1 MPRTPWTVLAIGL
14 LAIGVAGCGGGGKD
28 IAGDVCKKADTCNSL
43 SGITAAQCKNVVSTS
58 LQSMTDA
65 ARSDAEKALNACL
78 TADCANVSDCING
91 ALEGGTGG
99 GGSGGSASGGS
110 GGSANGG
117 SGGSASG
124 GSGGNAS
131 GGSGGSASG
140 GSGGSASGG
149 SGGSAS
155 GGSGGSASGGSG
167 GSASGGS
174 AGNSSGGTTGSTGG
188 KTGTTGGASGSG
200 GNQTGGSQTQ
210 GTGGSAGSTGGNG
223 GATGGATGA
232 GGNQTGGTQGTGG
245 SAAGGS
251 GGSTSTGPSLITS
264 AQSSYWQTG
273 TVTTVTSGTADLNVD
288 KNTTYQRWDGF
299 GGCFNEMG
307 WDALSVVS
315 ATDVANA
322 MKYLFDANDGANFV
336 YGRLP
341 LGASDYAMSW
351 YTLDDTAGDYTMDK
365 FSIARDQE
373 KLIPFIKEAL
383 KVKADLHLWA
393 SPWVVPS
400 WMMDSSSNMKSDAQT
415 LGAHALYM
423 ARFVEE
429 YAKQGLKIEAIHPQN
444 EPGYA
449 RVHWTQAELITFIK
463 TYLGPTFAQRNLTA
477 EIWCGTM
484 SKDPDDTNIAKAT
497 ATDADAMKVVKG
509 FGVQWNLQAAV
520 STLAAKATV
529 MQTEH
534 KCGNYNF
541 ATPYWDQSRY
551 SSSKPQND
559 HLYGEESWQLIRDW
573 IVSGVNSYSAW
584 NMVLDT
590 VGKSLDNWPQ
600 NSLLVVDRTAKTL
613 TRTAAYYV
621 FRHFSQYIAVGAT
634 RIAATGSSA
643 AYKGVGDTAY
653 NTLNGFAFKNPDG
666 SIIIQVYNKNA
677 SSTKTTV
684 GVGSALSQV
693 LYQFDVP
700 AHGWATLRVPQ

>member
-1 MPRTPWTVLAIGL
+1 MNRLPVPIAAIWLAL
-14 LAIGVAGCGGGGKD
+14 SVAACGSKP
-28 IAGDVCKKADTCNSL
+28 S
-43 SGITAAQCKNVVSTS
+43 STAQ
-58 LQSMTDA
+58 Q
-65 ARSDAEKALNACL
+65 
-78 TADCANVSDCING
+78 
-91 ALEGGTGG
+91 
-99 GGSGGSASGGS
+99 GGSGGSST
-110 GGSANGG
+110 G

-124 GSGGNAS
+124 GSGGNAN

-149 SGGSAS
+149 SAGSASGGSGGSASGGSAGSAS

-174 AGNSSGGTTGSTGG
+174 AGNSSSGTAGSTGG

-200 GNQTGGSQTQ
+200 GNQTGGTQTQ
-210 GTGGSAGSTGGNG
+210 GTGGSAGSTGGKG
-223 GATGGATGA
+223 GATGGTTGS

-245 SAAGGS
+245 SAAGGT
-251 GGSTSTGPSLITS
+251 GGSTNTGPILITS
-264 AQSSYWQTG
+264 AQNAYWQTG
-273 TVTTVTSGTADLNVD
+273 TLTTVTSGNADLTVTD
-288 KNTTYQRWDGF
+288 TTTYQTWDGF
-299 GGCFNEMG
+299 GGTFNEMG

-315 ATDVANA
+315 SEIPNA
-322 MKYLFDANDGANFV
+322 LKLLFDAHDGANFV

-365 FSIARDQE
+365 FSIERDRQ
-373 KLIPFIKEAL
+373 KLIPYIKAAL
-383 KVKADLHLWA
+383 QIKPDLHLWA

-429 YAKQGLKIEAIHPQN
+429 YAKEGLKIEAIHPQN

-449 RVHWTQAELITFIK
+449 QVHWTQSLFITFIK
-463 TYLGPTFAQRNLTA
+463 TYLGPKFVERNLTA

-484 SKDPDDTNIAKAT
+484 SHPNDGTIATTLANDS
-497 ATDADAMKVVKG
+497 AAMKYVKG
-509 FGVQWNLQAAV
+509 FGLQWNLQSTVA
-520 STLAAKATV
+520 TLAPKGRV
-529 MQTEH
+529 WQTEH

-551 SSSKPQND
+551 DPNKPQND

-573 IVSGVNSYSAW
+573 IIAGVNSYSAW

-590 VGKSLDNWPQ
+590 VGKNLGTGWPQ
-600 NSLLVVDRTAKTL
+600 NALLVVDRSAKKLIVTP
-613 TRTAAYYV
+613 AYYV
-621 FRHFSQYIAVGAT
+621 FRHFSQYIAPGAT
-634 RIAATGSSA
+634 RIGTSGSTDA
-643 AYKGVGDTAY
+643 V
-653 NTLNGFAFKNPDG
+653 AFKNPDG
-666 SIIIQVYNKNA
+666 SIITEVYNKGT
-677 SSTKTTV
+677 SSKKMTV
-684 GVGSALSQV
+684 GVGSAL
-693 LYQFDVP
+693 YQFDIP
-700 AHGWATLRVPQ
+700 AHGWATLGVTP